1 MFSKE
6 VSEALDVIVNATP
19 EELKEEFEQHSL
31 GDLTNFIQRLTMI
44 YEIQTKTKD
53 SILLDIKENKTSS
66 KDAEKTL
73 NNLYLYMQKI
83 EDTVTVLK
91 SIKDEKL
98 KMSNK

>member
-1 MFSKE
+1 MFSKA
-6 VSEALDVIVNATP
+6 VSEALDVIVNSTP
-19 EELKEEFEQHSL
+19 EELKSEFEKHSL

-53 SILLDIKENKTSS
+53 SILNDIKENKTSS

-91 SIKDEKL
+91 SVKNKKL
-98 KMSNK
+98 EMCNK